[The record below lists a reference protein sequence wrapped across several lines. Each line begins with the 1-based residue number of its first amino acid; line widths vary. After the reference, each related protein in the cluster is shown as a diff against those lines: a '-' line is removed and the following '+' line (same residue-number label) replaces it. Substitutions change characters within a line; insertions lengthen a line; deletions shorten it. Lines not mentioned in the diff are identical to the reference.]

1 MFSRATLLPSLLIVL
16 LSYSI
21 QNPIRPPQQT
31 VHKLSHHQKLI
42 LTSSYHGTPPPSQ
55 PLNPSGLLIVR
66 GIDSGTICPHTG
78 ISSPHQTMNFTTI
91 TRTAIRSAL
100 IQQGP
105 QTCSDLVRGMG
116 LDPKRHKG
124 TIHAI
129 MVDLEREGFLGA
141 TMKGTRRD
149 LWFAHTDRIRKR
161 DRIIAALIG

>member
-1 MFSRATLLPSLLIVL
+1 MAGWVTCFGSSRCPRSFDC
-16 LSYSI
+16 
-21 QNPIRPPQQT
+21 P
-31 VHKLSHHQKLI
+31 LI
-42 LTSSYHGTPPPSQ
+42 LQHPQTHKPPAVDSPTTGTRAMAQWHCWGNNGS
-55 PLNPSGLLIVR
+55 
-66 GIDSGTICPHTG
+66 
-78 ISSPHQTMNFTTI
+78 SSPHQTMNFTTI
-91 TRTAIRSAL
+91 TRTAIRSSL

-129 MVDLEREGFLGA
+129 MVDLEREGVLGA

-149 LWFAHTDRIRKR
+149 VWFAHTDRIRKR